1 MLSCTRSPIAS
12 SNMALAPDTIA
23 AVATPPGRGGIG
35 IVRVS
40 GPLVETIAR
49 SLVGCEIVPRQAAFC
64 AFKDGQGE
72 VIDRGI
78 ALFFPGPTSF
88 TGEDTLEVQGHGG
101 PVVMDMLLQRTLEL
115 GARVA
120 RPGEFSERAFL
131 NGKVDLTQAEA
142 IADLIDSASQQAA
155 RCAMRSLE
163 GGFSSKT
170 KELVNL
176 LVDLRTSGQ
185 KAFEFIYNPG
195 RSPLQRGRAGLPTSG
210 RDADCHYR
218 PAKRGQVKLVKSSR
232 RSGLCHRHPSAWHN
246 AGHHFRGNS
255 D

>member
-1 MLSCTRSPIAS
+1 
-12 SNMALAPDTIA
+12 MALAPDTIA

-49 SLVGCEIVPRQAAFC
+49 SLVGCEIVPRQATFS

-163 GGFSSKT
+163 GGFSS
-170 KELVNL
+170 ERIVH
-176 LVDLRTSGQ
+176 LRMV
-185 KAFEFIYNPG
+185 
-195 RSPLQRGRAGLPTSG
+195 RGR
-210 RDADCHYR
+210 
-218 PAKRGQVKLVKSSR
+218 
-232 RSGLCHRHPSAWHN
+232 
-246 AGHHFRGNS
+246 
-255 D
+255 

>member
-1 MLSCTRSPIAS
+1 
-12 SNMALAPDTIA
+12 MALAPDTIA

-64 AFKDGQGE
+64 AFKDGQGV

-78 ALFFPGPTSF
+78 GLFFPGPSSF

-120 RPGEFSERAFL
+120 RPGEFSE
-131 NGKVDLTQAEA
+131 
-142 IADLIDSASQQAA
+142 
-155 RCAMRSLE
+155 
-163 GGFSSKT
+163 
-170 KELVNL
+170 
-176 LVDLRTSGQ
+176 
-185 KAFEFIYNPG
+185 
-195 RSPLQRGRAGLPTSG
+195 
-210 RDADCHYR
+210 
-218 PAKRGQVKLVKSSR
+218 
-232 RSGLCHRHPSAWHN
+232 
-246 AGHHFRGNS
+246 
-255 D
+255 